1 MLVISDM
8 EKVIYLSF
16 VTASLSFTITE
27 TKLFKPL
34 REWVKGKNAFWGKLL
49 SCGYCFGH
57 WVAFALVI
65 IYRPRLFYSW
75 WLLDYFITALV
86 VAWLGAFQWGLMCR
100 LMDRAGK

>member
-1 MLVISDM
+1 M

-34 REWVKGKNAFWGKLL
+34 REWVKGRNVFLGELL
-49 SCGYCFGH
+49 SCGYCLGH

-65 IYRPRLFYSW
+65 IYRPRLLYSW
-75 WLLDYFITALV
+75 WLLDYFITVLV
-86 VAWLGAFQWGLMCR
+86 VAWLGAFQWAVMCW
-100 LMDRAGK
+100 LMDRTGK